1 MSAASDRSYRRFRA
15 WHACHTFT
23 LAVYPLTRRWP
34 NDEKYGL
41 TSQLRRCAVSA
52 EANIAEGSAKRGS
65 AEFARFLDI
74 AHGSLS
80 EAECL
85 LEIARDLE
93 YLTTAAWNQIET
105 QRLTAAR
112 QTAGLLGAVRLRAR
126 KPQSPAALPP

>member
-1 MSAASDRSYRRFRA
+1 MSAPPDRSYRRFRA

-23 LAVYPLTRRWP
+23 LAAYAVTRRWP
-34 NDEKYGL
+34 SDEKYGL

-85 LEIARDLE
+85 LEIARDLG
-93 YLTTAAWNQIET
+93 YLVVAEWTGIESK
-105 QRLTAAR
+105 RLTAAR
-112 QTAGLLGAVRLRAR
+112 QTAGLMAAVRLRAR
-126 KPQSPAALPP
+126 KP

>member
-1 MSAASDRSYRRFRA
+1 
-15 WHACHTFT
+15 
-23 LAVYPLTRRWP
+23 VYALTRRWP
-34 NDEKYGL
+34 SDEKYGL

-85 LEIARDLE
+85 LEIARDLG
-93 YLTTAAWNQIET
+93 YLVVAEWTGIESK
-105 QRLTAAR
+105 RLTAAR
-112 QTAGLLGAVRLRAR
+112 QTAGLMAAVRLRAR
-126 KPQSPAALPP
+126 RPQAPAALPP